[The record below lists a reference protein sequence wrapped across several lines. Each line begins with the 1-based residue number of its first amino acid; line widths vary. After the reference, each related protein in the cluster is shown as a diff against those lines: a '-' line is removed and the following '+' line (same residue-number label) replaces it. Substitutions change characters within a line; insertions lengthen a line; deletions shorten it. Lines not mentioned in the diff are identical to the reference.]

1 MASWRTKRLIKSRQG
16 VTANLTNFHI
26 NSLYLEKESCQDSE
40 AVEMIL
46 LFLECLSVEKGILK
60 LMPARNVSGWNQLY
74 MFFCHLSKHVFK
86 QFDKERHNHKL
97 NTSRYPIDTDKNSV
111 INRLTLHG
119 MHVAFA
125 RVCDIIT
132 YLWMML
138 GSVHIKKWIDITQ
151 CMYCTWC
158 SITWVTGWHEKKVC
172 DLWKWLQNE
181 YECQKYIH
189 KLCWSCHK
197 LCILIPFLNQSRLIK
212 KKTKKIYTEIFAKLT
227 ILAIYKDV

>member
-60 LMPARNVSGWNQLY
+60 LMPARNVSWWNQLY

-86 QFDKERHNHKL
+86 QFDKERHKHKL
-97 NTSRYPIDTDKNSV
+97 NTSRYPIDTHKNSV

-119 MHVAFA
+119 MLVVFA
-125 RVCDIIT
+125 RVFDIIT
-132 YLWMML
+132 YLWT
-138 GSVHIKKWIDITQ
+138 IYTRK
-151 CMYCTWC
+151 CTY
-158 SITWVTGWHEKKVC
+158 KKVN
-172 DLWKWLQNE
+172 W
-181 YECQKYIH
+181 YYPMYI
-189 KLCWSCHK
+189 LYGV
-197 LCILIPFLNQSRLIK
+197 L
-212 KKTKKIYTEIFAKLT
+212 
-227 ILAIYKDV
+227 

>member
-16 VTANLTNFHI
+16 VTPNLTNFHI

-60 LMPARNVSGWNQLY
+60 LMPARNVSWWNQLY

-97 NTSRYPIDTDKNSV
+97 NTSRYPIDKDENSV

-119 MHVAFA
+119 MLVVFA
-125 RVCDIIT
+125 RVFDIIT

-138 GSVHIKKWIDITQ
+138 GSVHTKKWIDITQ
-151 CMYCTWC
+151 CMYCMVFYNMGYRMAW
-158 SITWVTGWHEKKVC
+158 KKSVWP
-172 DLWKWLQNE
+172 LKMVAKWIWMPE
-181 YECQKYIH
+181 
-189 KLCWSCHK
+189 
-197 LCILIPFLNQSRLIK
+197 
-212 KKTKKIYTEIFAKLT
+212 IYP
-227 ILAIYKDV
+227 

>member
-60 LMPARNVSGWNQLY
+60 LMPARIVSWWNQLY

-86 QFDKERHNHKL
+86 QFDKERHKHKL
-97 NTSRYPIDTDKNSV
+97 NTSRYPIDTHKNSV

-119 MHVAFA
+119 MHVVFA

-132 YLWMML
+132 YL
-138 GSVHIKKWIDITQ
+138 
-151 CMYCTWC
+151 
-158 SITWVTGWHEKKVC
+158 
-172 DLWKWLQNE
+172 
-181 YECQKYIH
+181 
-189 KLCWSCHK
+189 
-197 LCILIPFLNQSRLIK
+197 
-212 KKTKKIYTEIFAKLT
+212 
-227 ILAIYKDV
+227 